1 MLALCADAREPP
13 QSLRAP
19 MRLRRRRSAEHSAD
33 DGSPALLC
41 VTHYKAGSGWI
52 HVILSRCVKD
62 RIVQPQPDLGQFLR
76 APVRQGKVYP
86 KLYVTREQFE
96 SAELPPRWRRFV
108 VIRDLRDTLVSA
120 YRNLSVSRPR
130 KHMVDEA
137 LRFSEMLQRVD
148 VETGLR
154 ATMEQ
159 WLPTAAA
166 NIQRSWLEAGDRL
179 IRYEDLLDHDVE
191 VLEPLLINQCE
202 LPVSRRRLRAAIKR
216 ARFERRTGGRRRGE
230 EDVTAHE
237 RKGIAGD
244 WRNHFSDALKSDFKE
259 QWGDLLIATGYEQ
272 DLDW

>member
-1 MLALCADAREPP
+1 
-13 QSLRAP
+13 
-19 MRLRRRRSAEHSAD
+19 
-33 DGSPALLC
+33 
-41 VTHYKAGSGWI
+41 
-52 HVILSRCVKD
+52 
-62 RIVQPQPDLGQFLR
+62 
-76 APVRQGKVYP
+76 
-86 KLYVTREQFE
+86 
-96 SAELPPRWRRFV
+96 
-108 VIRDLRDTLVSA
+108 
-120 YRNLSVSRPR
+120 
-130 KHMVDEA
+130 MVDEA

-166 NIQRSWLEAGDRL
+166 NIQRSWVEAGDPL
-179 IRYEDLLDHDVE
+179 VRYEDLLERDVE
-191 VLEPLLINQCE
+191 VLEPLLIDQCE
-202 LPVSRRRLRAAIKR
+202 LPVNRRLLRAAIEG

-259 QWGDLLIATGYEQ
+259 RWGDLLIATGYEQ